1 MKINTQRLL
10 VGLLMTTLFTACNRP
25 VAYFQKSPREHFAV
39 TTPTPTPVVT
49 TESAPVALA
58 APTATPETA
67 SSPVAQATQVNEA
80 LNQMDAMV
88 RNDSKLAAD
97 KTVQKRLN
105 RIRSLVAATSAKSTL
120 APSATTAPKK
130 ASLMERLVLKQM
142 NKKISKQLAP
152 NNPNKTMANTGI
164 LATGAVL
171 VIIGLL
177 LLLLTTGTGA
187 TVGVIV
193 LLAGAVILLV
203 GLL

>member
-1 MKINTQRLL
+1 
-10 VGLLMTTLFTACNRP
+10 MTTLFTACNRP

-39 TTPTPTPVVT
+39 TTPTPAPVVT

-58 APTATPETA
+58 ATTVTPETA
-67 SSPVAQATQVNEA
+67 SGPVAQATQVNEA
-80 LNQMDAMV
+80 LNQMDALV

-105 RIRSLVAATSAKSTL
+105 RIRSLVASTSAKSTL